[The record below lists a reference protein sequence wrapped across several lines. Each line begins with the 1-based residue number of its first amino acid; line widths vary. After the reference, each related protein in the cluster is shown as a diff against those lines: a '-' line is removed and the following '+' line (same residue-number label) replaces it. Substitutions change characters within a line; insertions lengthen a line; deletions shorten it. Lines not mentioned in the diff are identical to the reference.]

1 MIKINLLGVAP
12 RPSRVPSMGPPAPKA
27 TQALLFLGALVICFG
42 IVGIIY
48 KVLNNQIADL
58 GTARNREKVRQS
70 ELVVVRA
77 QNAIYQHRLT
87 DLETRINTIQALQN
101 GRVGPVELMNAL
113 GNVVDRTSDVY
124 LYTVAPSGERL
135 QFKGQSASVN
145 AMANFLLFLKKSSA
159 FEDVQLEQFYQDD
172 QHDRLTYKFTLSCLF
187 KPTTGGASPTVGGVP
202 ASLGGVSVGPAGS
215 PGPGGAPPGAPPPA
229 QPPSQ
234 GPRLVR

>member
-1 MIKINLLGVAP
+1 
-12 RPSRVPSMGPPAPKA
+12 MGPPAPKA

-101 GRVGPVELMNAL
+101 GRVGPVELMNAWA
-113 GNVVDRTSDVY
+113 TS
-124 LYTVAPSGERL
+124 
-135 QFKGQSASVN
+135 
-145 AMANFLLFLKKSSA
+145 
-159 FEDVQLEQFYQDD
+159 
-172 QHDRLTYKFTLSCLF
+172 
-187 KPTTGGASPTVGGVP
+187 
-202 ASLGGVSVGPAGS
+202 
-215 PGPGGAPPGAPPPA
+215 
-229 QPPSQ
+229 
-234 GPRLVR
+234 